1 MKKNSGLLDADVK
14 EILLSDD
21 YFNTLKKMGFSEEFI
36 LNEKMRK
43 QRECIEYLVAKIS
56 ELKNIIVS
64 VNKKNSDLSSLIK
77 SIEHNLN

>member
-21 YFNTLKKMGFSEEFI
+21 YFNTLKKMGFSKEFI

-43 QRECIEYLVAKIS
+43 QRECIEYLVEKIS

>member
-1 MKKNSGLLDADVK
+1 MKKNSGLIDADIK

-21 YFNTLKKMGFSEEFI
+21 YSNTLKKIGFSDEFI
-36 LNEKMRK
+36 LNEKIRK
-43 QRECIEYLVAKIS
+43 QRECIEYLVEKIS
-56 ELKNIIVS
+56 ELKKIIIS

>member
-14 EILLSDD
+14 DILLSDE

-43 QRECIEYLVAKIS
+43 QRECIEYLVEKIS
-56 ELKNIIVS
+56 ELKNIIIS
-64 VNKKNSDLSSLIK
+64 VNKKNSDLSSIIK
-77 SIEHNLN
+77 SLEHNMN